1 MGNDDLIAKV
11 DDACFILNDRIARHT
26 AFMRETFT
34 RKPIRKIVRHIFLE
48 EFLAADPI
56 GKPKHGDQPILY
68 VGQHQR
74 RYVSIVFNKLS
85 FRNPRIKLLLW
96 VRYVDSVPAHVDFV
110 AKAMPLPLL
119 DDYPVVVEAGER
131 IGPVQFVAF
140 QVDYEMALFKRLV
153 KRLDLSVFYCNVD
166 EFSLIP

>member
-1 MGNDDLIAKV
+1 M
-11 DDACFILNDRIARHT
+11 
-26 AFMRETFT
+26 
-34 RKPIRKIVRHIFLE
+34 E

-56 GKPKHGDQPILY
+56 GKPKHGDQPAVY
-68 VGQHQR
+68 MGQHER

-85 FRNPRIKLLLW
+85 FRNPRIKLLLG
-96 VRYVDSVPAHVDFV
+96 VRYVDSVPSYVYFV
-110 AKAMPLPLL
+110 AKVMLLPLP

-131 IGPVQFVAF
+131 VGPVQFVAF
-140 QVDYEMALFKRLV
+140 QVDHEMALFQRLV